1 MGRGDKVKRIGIIH
15 TVKPMFINFGAQIEE
30 VISDVTLFH
39 MMDEHLIE
47 SIREAGGIQ
56 AKHLRILSHM
66 LQALENYEV
75 DYIASSCSSLS
86 DALDQLQPFCEI
98 PLLKMDTPM
107 LEKAIE
113 LGSDIVVLA
122 TASTTIKPTVNQL
135 TQLAKATGKKV
146 NINAVC
152 LPEAGALLFGGQFDE
167 FIAYLSKEVEKIE
180 HKSVIVLAQGSMAA
194 AKVSLQDK
202 FKVPVL
208 ESPTLFIENLKKI
221 LGGV

>member
-1 MGRGDKVKRIGIIH
+1 MIH
-15 TVKPMFINFGAQIEE
+15 TVKPMFLNFGIQIEE
-30 VISDVTLFH
+30 AISDVTLFH

-56 AKHLRILSHM
+56 TKHLRILFHM

-86 DALDQLQPFCEI
+86 DALDQLQPFCKV

-113 LGSDIVVLA
+113 VGSDIIVLA
-122 TASTTIKPTVNQL
+122 TASTTIKPTMNQL
-135 TQLAKATGKKV
+135 NQFAKATSKKI
-146 NINAVC
+146 NINAIC
-152 LPEAGALLFGGQFDE
+152 LPEAGPLLFGGYLDE
-167 FIAYLSKEVEKIE
+167 FIACLIKEVEKIE
-180 HKSVIVLAQGSMAA
+180 HKSVIVLAQGSMAP
-194 AKVSLQDK
+194 AKIPLQDK
-202 FKVPVL
+202 FNVPVL